1 MLGVPDCPHVWC
13 DFNLLGDPR
22 LTERIKFNVL
32 EIQENF
38 ENFVDKKDTTWSCL
52 EGLKAHVKL
61 VSLGES
67 IDTCVNLDTD
77 QVELCRFLYKLH
89 FQQLLLLESYTKL
102 LQLLSGAAGS
112 SGVVDLSDQV
122 AAVRANLLTA
132 LADTLT
138 PPASP
143 PGHSHTAPGSPNRA
157 STPSPETGDSP
168 TPRASPPAEK
178 TTPTTVSVSDTDK
191 DNTEETEALFVPT
204 NDNSE
209 LPEISLTLPAIRYLV
224 LV

>member
-1 MLGVPDCPHVWC
+1 MGSRDESSFSEQLKGCVKQFQTLLGVLPGVPECPHVWC

-38 ENFVDKKDTTWSCL
+38 ENYVDKKDTTLSCL
-52 EGLKAHVKL
+52 EGLKAHAKL
-61 VSLGES
+61 LSLGES
-67 IDTCVNLDTD
+67 LDSTANNMESD

-112 SGVVDLSDQV
+112 SGVVDMSDQV
-122 AAVRANLLTA
+122 ANVRSNLLTA

-138 PPASP
+138 PPSSP
-143 PGHSHTAPGSPNRA
+143 SHVPGSPNRA
-157 STPSPETGDSP
+157 STPSHDSGDSP
-168 TPRASPPAEK
+168 TPRASPP
-178 TTPTTVSVSDTDK
+178 P
-191 DNTEETEALFVPT
+191 P
-204 NDNSE
+204 
-209 LPEISLTLPAIRYLV
+209 
-224 LV
+224 

>member
-1 MLGVPDCPHVWC
+1 MSGVPDCPHVWC

-191 DNTEETEALFVPT
+191 DTNTEETEALFVPT

-209 LPEISLTLPAIRYLV
+209 LPEISLTLPAIR
-224 LV
+224 